1 MQVIRQTLDTGWRV
15 REVPPADTP
24 VHNHLP
30 WLPAQ
35 VPGHVHLDLM
45 RAGVIPDP
53 FQRMHERDV
62 AWVDEA
68 DWVYETTFTVEDPA
82 PANAYLVFH
91 GLDTVAE
98 IVLNGDELGRTDN
111 MYIPHEFSVGGKL
124 TPGDNTLQV
133 TFRSAKRGGLERM
146 AAWNEAGNPTMAS
159 HWDGWNARS
168 FVRKAQYMYGWDWGP
183 VLLGCGLWR
192 PVELVTVPV
201 ARLTDWKYDVE
212 FTDDGRAV
220 ITVAVE
226 VERTSGED
234 TALTFR
240 ASLAGVGFM
249 EGNRFDDVMP
259 PAAVAPVPPGSG
271 RVTVTTTLTVDQPR
285 RWFPNGL
292 NVGTFADG
300 SHPPLYALEMTLSA
314 QEIVDSK
321 SKKIGLRTIELLHEP
336 DSDGQGEGFK
346 FRVNGQDTFIKG
358 ANWIPDDSFPS
369 RLRSQSSGTLAL
381 MSDTVALG
389 VEQACDAG
397 FNMLRIWGGGFYES
411 EHFYELCDAH
421 GILVWQDFPYACA
434 YYPDTG
440 EYAEAAKIEATAAVK
455 RLRHHPSL
463 ALWCGNNENLMMYQG
478 NWHGER
484 PPRYLGEK
492 LYDHVLPAVVQSEDP
507 KTPYWP
513 SSPFGGED
521 ANSPQFGDC
530 HNWDVW
536 HGRGDWTHYPEND
549 ARFCSE
555 FGFAAS
561 CGLPAWDTVLAP
573 ADKHPHSPVVKW
585 HDKTRKGYDTYLGYI
600 GLHFPDPQS
609 LEDLVYYS
617 QLNQAEALK
626 CGVEHYRRR
635 KGHCWGTLFWQFNDC
650 WPTQSWAIVDYLGD
664 PKAAYFAAKK
674 FYAPVL
680 VSLVRDGET
689 VTAHLTNDFL
699 HDVQGTLT
707 LSLET
712 FDGAQMAQTTQEVQ
726 VGPNGTQA
734 VATFDLTQAQGREQ
748 DVYVYARFQPG
759 AEGVPIDNLMLLTEP
774 KDLRLPTPGLKVIV
788 EDGGAGDF
796 QVTVITQRFAPY
808 VWLRRNDN
816 QLLPGLEDNFFHL
829 RAGEMRT
836 FTVSAS
842 DGVETV
848 DDLRGRLVVRTL

>member
-15 REVPPADTP
+15 REVPPANRP

-62 AWVDEA
+62 AWVDDS
-68 DWVYETTFTVEDPA
+68 DWVYETTFTVVDPA
-82 PANAYLVFH
+82 PANAFLVFH

-98 IVLNGDELGRTDN
+98 ILLNGEELGRTDN
-111 MYIPHEFSVGGKL
+111 MYVPHEFNVGGKL
-124 TPGDNTLQV
+124 KPGDNHLQV
-133 TFRSAKRGGLERM
+133 TFSSAKRIGLERM
-146 AAWNEAGNPTMAS
+146 NAWNEAGNPTMPP

-183 VLLGCGLWR
+183 VLLGCGLWQS
-192 PVELVTVPV
+192 VELVTVPT
-201 ARLTDWKYDVE
+201 ARIVDWKYDVE
-212 FTDDGRAV
+212 FTDDSTALF
-220 ITVAVE
+220 TVTAD
-226 VERTSGED
+226 VERGLDAED
-234 TALTFR
+234 DFLEFR
-240 ASLAGVGFM
+240 VELAPDRFSVHRMDMTHPWVNIPVPNGCGVHTVTASL
-249 EGNRFDDVMP
+249 
-259 PAAVAPVPPGSG
+259 
-271 RVTVTTTLTVDQPR
+271 TVVNTA
-285 RWFPNGL
+285 RWWPNGYEATSTDGKPFL
-292 NVGTFADG
+292 YTLAMFLMTGGKSAFADTK
-300 SHPPLYALEMTLSA
+300 EA
-314 QEIVDSK
+314 Q
-321 SKKIGLRTIELLHEP
+321 IGLRTIELLQEP

-346 FRVNGQDTFIKG
+346 FRVNGQDIFIKG
-358 ANWIPDDSFPS
+358 ANWIPNDSFPATITDGDLHE
-369 RLRSQSSGTLAL
+369 RIT
-381 MSDTVALG
+381 
-389 VEQACDAG
+389 QARDAG
-397 FNMLRIWGGGFYES
+397 FNMLRIWGGGLYES
-411 EHFYELCDAH
+411 EEFYDLCDQY

-440 EYAEAAKIEATAAVK
+440 DYAEAARVEATAAVK
-455 RLRHHPSL
+455 RLRNHPSL
-463 ALWCGNNENLMMYQG
+463 ALWCGNNENLMMYQQ

-484 PPRYLGEK
+484 PPRYIGEK
-492 LYDHVLPAVVQSEDP
+492 LYDDVLPAVVQAEDS

-521 ANSPQFGDC
+521 TNSPQFGDC

-561 CGLPAWDTVLAP
+561 CGLPAWNTVLAP
-573 ADKHPHSPVVKW
+573 ADKHPQSPVVKW

-600 GLHFPDPQS
+600 GLHYPDPQS

-650 WPTQSWAIVDYLGD
+650 WPTQSWAVVDYLGD

-680 VSLVRDGET
+680 VSLVREDQT

-699 HDVQGTLT
+699 HDIQGTLT

-712 FDGAQMAQTTQEVQ
+712 FDGAQIAQTTQDVQ

-734 VATFDLTQAQGREQ
+734 VATFDLAPAQGRER

-759 AEGVPIDNLMLLTEP
+759 ADGVPIDNLMLLVEP
-774 KDLRLPTPGLKVIV
+774 KDLRLPTPGLTLTVAQ
-788 EDGGAGDF
+788 GLRFSF
-796 QVTVITQRFAPY
+796 QVTVAAQRFAPY
-808 VWLRRNDN
+808 VWLRRNDD
-816 QLLPGLEDNFFHL
+816 QLLTDLEDNFFHL
-829 RAGEMRT
+829 RAGETRT
-836 FTVSAS
+836 FTIS
-842 DGVETV
+842 DTGEIETV